1 MRLAPRKPSGR
12 APRRAIPAG
21 SPPTGPVRD
30 GRAGGPAGTAPTM
43 GAVPAPPAA
52 YRARPIG
59 VFDSGVGGLTVLHEL
74 LVSLPHEDFV
84 YLGDT
89 ARFPYGQRAP
99 AELERFC
106 VEIAEELI
114 ARSVKLLVV
123 ACNTATAAAL
133 PALRRRMME
142 TTLGI
147 DVLAVVRPEAV
158 GAVAATRT
166 GRIGLLA
173 TPATV
178 ASGAYAEALAAVDP
192 HVTLVAVPCPDLA
205 PIIQRGFPF
214 DRDVVETVRG
224 YVAPLREAE
233 VDTVILGC
241 THYPLIRPMLQR
253 MLGRAVEIVTSGS
266 ALARQVEH
274 ALSARALRNPRRGGE
289 GAYRFLCTGD
299 VEAFRTLGTRFLQL
313 PLGDVEHVALQAGAA
328 A

>member
-1 MRLAPRKPSGR
+1 MSLAPRGPS
-12 APRRAIPAG
+12 RRTPG
-21 SPPTGPVRD
+21 GGTRRPP
-30 GRAGGPAGTAPTM
+30 GTAPTL
-43 GAVPAPPAA
+43 GAVPAPPDAT
-52 YRARPIG
+52 RGRPIG

-89 ARFPYGQRAP
+89 ARFPYGERTP

-114 ARSVKLLVV
+114 ARAVKLLVV

-142 TTLGI
+142 TTLGV

-178 ASGAYAEALAAVDP
+178 ASRAYAEALAAVDP

-214 DRDVVETVRG
+214 DDDVVRTVRG
-224 YVAPLREAE
+224 YVAPLREAD

-253 MLGRAVEIVTSGS
+253 MLGRGVEIVTSGS

-274 ALSARALRNPRRGGE
+274 ALSARALGNPRTGE

-299 VEAFRTLGTRFLQL
+299 VDAFRALGTRFLQL
-313 PLGDVEHVALQAGAA
+313 PLGPVEHVALREGAA

>member
-1 MRLAPRKPSGR
+1 
-12 APRRAIPAG
+12 
-21 SPPTGPVRD
+21 
-30 GRAGGPAGTAPTM
+30 
-43 GAVPAPPAA
+43 
-52 YRARPIG
+52 
-59 VFDSGVGGLTVLHEL
+59 VLHEL

-89 ARFPYGQRAP
+89 ARFPYGERSP

-106 VEIAEELI
+106 AEIAEELL
-114 ARSVKLLVV
+114 ARGVKLLVV

-158 GAVAATRT
+158 GAVAATRS

-178 ASGAYAEALAAVDP
+178 QSGAYAEALAAVDP
-192 HVTLVAVPCPDLA
+192 HVTLVAVACPDLA

-214 DRDVVETVRG
+214 DDDVVRTVRE
-224 YVAPLREAE
+224 YVAPLRAAE

-253 MLGRAVEIVTSGS
+253 MLGRGVEIVTSGS

-274 ALSARALRNPRRGGE
+274 ALSARSLGNPRADGE
-289 GAYRFLCTGD
+289 GDYRFLCTGD
-299 VEAFRTLGTRFLQL
+299 VEAFRALGTRFLQL
-313 PLGDVEHVALQAGAA
+313 PLGDVEHVALRAGAA
-328 A
+328 V

>member
-1 MRLAPRKPSGR
+1 MPGPSPDSR
-12 APRRAIPAG
+12 
-21 SPPTGPVRD
+21 T
-30 GRAGGPAGTAPTM
+30 
-43 GAVPAPPAA
+43 
-52 YRARPIG
+52 RPIG

-74 LVSLPHEDFV
+74 LVRLPHEDFV

-89 ARFPYGQRAP
+89 ARFPYGERSA

-114 ARSVKLLVV
+114 SRSVKLLVV

-158 GAVAATRT
+158 HAVASTRS

-178 ASGAYAEALAAVDP
+178 ASGAYAEALAVVDP
-192 HVTLVAVPCPDLA
+192 HVTLTAVACPDLA
-205 PIIQRGFPF
+205 PIIQGGSSV
-214 DRDVVETVRG
+214 DDAVVDTVRE

-241 THYPLIRPMLQR
+241 THYPLVRPLLQR
-253 MLGRAVEIVTSGS
+253 MLGRGVEIVTSGA

-274 ALSARALRNPRRGGE
+274 ALSARALGSPRTGE
-289 GAYRFLCTGD
+289 GDYRFLCTGD
-299 VEAFRTLGTRFLQL
+299 AAAFAAAGTRFLQL
-313 PLGDVEHVALQAGAA
+313 PLGPVERVVLHAGAA

>member
-1 MRLAPRKPSGR
+1 
-12 APRRAIPAG
+12 
-21 SPPTGPVRD
+21 
-30 GRAGGPAGTAPTM
+30 M
-43 GAVPAPPAA
+43 GAVPAPPDE
-52 YRARPIG
+52 YRSRPIG

-89 ARFPYGQRAP
+89 ARFPYGERSP

-106 VEIAEELI
+106 IEIAEELI
-114 ARSVKLLVV
+114 TRTVKLLVV

-133 PALRRRMME
+133 PALGRRMME

-158 GAVAATRT
+158 AAVAATRS

-178 ASGAYAEALAAVDP
+178 RSGAYADAIGAVDP

-214 DRDVVETVRG
+214 DEGVVETVRG

-241 THYPLIRPMLQR
+241 THYPLVRPMLQR
-253 MLGRAVEIVTSGS
+253 MLGRGVEIVTSGS

-274 ALSARALRNPRRGGE
+274 ALSARALGNPRRDGE

-299 VEAFRTLGTRFLQL
+299 AETFRTLGTRFLQL
-313 PLGDVEHVALQAGAA
+313 PLGDVEHVSLRAGAA